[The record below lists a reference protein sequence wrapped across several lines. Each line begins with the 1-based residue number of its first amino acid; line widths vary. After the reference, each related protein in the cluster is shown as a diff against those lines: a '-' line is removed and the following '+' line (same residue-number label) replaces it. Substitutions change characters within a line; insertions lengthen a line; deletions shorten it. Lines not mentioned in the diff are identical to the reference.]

1 MVRDDIIEYSLE
13 GHHSEEAGVGIRK
26 KIWKVTAILSIVTI
40 VEVLVGVF
48 FPKASVS
55 DWAWFSIKMMYI
67 ALTIVKAGYIVL
79 VFMHL
84 GDERKA
90 LRRMVIWPYT
100 VFILYLVMILWLE
113 SSYINEAWQL
123 FK

>member
-1 MVRDDIIEYSLE
+1 MVRDDIVEYSLE
-13 GHHSEEAGVGIRK
+13 GHHSEEHGKDVRK
-26 KIWKVTAILSIVTI
+26 KIWKVTAILSIVTVI
-40 VEVLVGVF
+40 EVMVGVF

-55 DWAWFSIKMMYI
+55 EWAWFAIKMGYI
-67 ALTIVKAGYIVL
+67 ALTIVKAGYIVM

-84 GDERKA
+84 GDERNA
-90 LRRMVIWPYT
+90 LRRMVVWPYT

-113 SSYINEAWQL
+113 STYINEAWHL

>member
-1 MVRDDIIEYSLE
+1 MVRDDIVEYSLE
-13 GHHSEEAGVGIRK
+13 GHHSEEHGKDVRK

-40 VEVLVGVF
+40 IEVLVGVF

-55 DWAWFSIKMMYI
+55 EWAWFTIKLGYI
-67 ALTIVKAGYIVL
+67 ALTIVKAGYIVM

-84 GDERKA
+84 GDERKS

-113 SSYINEAWQL
+113 STYINEAWHL